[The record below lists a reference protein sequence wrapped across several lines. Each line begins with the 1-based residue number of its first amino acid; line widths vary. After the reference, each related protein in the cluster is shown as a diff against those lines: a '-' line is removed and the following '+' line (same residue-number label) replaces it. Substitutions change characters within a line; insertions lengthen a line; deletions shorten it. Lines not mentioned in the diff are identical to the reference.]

1 MSTLVKAIKA
11 PARAKSKT
19 GTKGDAGET
28 APLTE
33 AAVRHYTAEEIETL
47 RLLPCTARWLKKE
60 AYARRVP
67 FTGVAGKLTWRLDQ
81 ILAISQM
88 FDSAPIGAR
97 RTA

>member
-1 MSTLVKAIKA
+1 MSTLVKAIKS
-11 PARAKSKT
+11 PARTKSKADP
-19 GTKGDAGET
+19 KAEAGAV

-33 AAVRHYTAEEIETL
+33 AAVRHYTADEIEQL

-88 FDSAPIGAR
+88 FDSAPIGTR

>member
-1 MSTLVKAIKA
+1 MSTLVKEIKA
-11 PARAKSKT
+11 PARTKAKVGSKSDV
-19 GTKGDAGET
+19 GAVV
-28 APLTE
+28 PLTE
-33 AAVRHYTAEEIETL
+33 AAVRHYTADEIEKL

-88 FDSAPIGAR
+88 FDSAPIGPR